1 MELDVVVL
9 GTGSAA
15 LAVAWRCHEAG
26 WRVAVVDSRP
36 FGGTCALRGCD
47 PKKVLVGGAET
58 VAAVRQLAGKGVA
71 GTPRIDWPEL
81 MRFKR
86 TFTEPV
92 PKEREESF
100 AKAGIAAFRGR
111 ARFVGRAAVRVGE
124 QELSGR
130 FVVIATGARPAP
142 LGFPGEDLLAT
153 SERFL
158 ELDEL
163 PRRIAFVGGGY
174 ISFEFAHVAARGGA
188 QATILH
194 RGARPLEQF
203 DPDLVARL
211 VEHSRSL
218 GIDVR
223 TGAAVRAVERGYR
236 VRSAAG
242 DVEADLVVHGAGR
255 IADLDDLDLD
265 KAGVQRSPGGVAVD
279 EFMRS
284 VSNPAVY
291 ACGDA
296 AAGGP
301 KLTPVASAEGRVVAA
316 NMIEGNRHRPNY
328 AGTPSVVFTIP
339 PLARAGLGEAEARE
353 RGLKFRV
360 NAADTSSWYSSRRI
374 GEPVSGYKV
383 LVEEPTQRILGAHL
397 WGAQSAEVINLFA
410 VAIRRGITA
419 PDLKETLFAYPTHSS
434 DLSYM
439 L

>member
-1 MELDVVVL
+1 MEFDVVVL

-15 LAVAWRCHEAG
+15 LAVAWRCRDAG

-47 PKKVLVGGAET
+47 PKKVLVGAAEA
-58 VAAVRQLAGKGVA
+58 VAAARQLAGKGVEGA
-71 GTPRIDWPEL
+71 PRIEWPEL

-100 AKAGIAAFRGR
+100 AKAGIAAFHGR
-111 ARFVGRAAVRVGE
+111 ARFVGPAAVRVGE
-124 QELSGR
+124 QELRGR
-130 FVVIATGARPAP
+130 FVVVATGARPAP

-153 SERFL
+153 SEDFL

-174 ISFEFAHVAARGGA
+174 ISFEFAHVAARAGV

-211 VEHSRSL
+211 VEHSRSV

-223 TGAAVRAVERGYR
+223 TGAGVRAVERGYR

-265 KAGVQRSPGGVAVD
+265 KAGVQRSPRGVAVD

-316 NMIEGNRHRPNY
+316 NMIEGTRHRPNY
-328 AGTPSVVFTIP
+328 VGTPSVVFTIP

-360 NAADTSSWYSSRRI
+360 NAANTSSWYSSRRT

-383 LVEEPTQRILGAHL
+383 LVEEPSQRILGAHL
-397 WGAQSAEVINLFA
+397 LGAESAEVVNLFA
-410 VAIRRGITA
+410 MAIRRGIAA
-419 PDLKETLFAYPTHSS
+419 PDLKEMIFSYPTHSS